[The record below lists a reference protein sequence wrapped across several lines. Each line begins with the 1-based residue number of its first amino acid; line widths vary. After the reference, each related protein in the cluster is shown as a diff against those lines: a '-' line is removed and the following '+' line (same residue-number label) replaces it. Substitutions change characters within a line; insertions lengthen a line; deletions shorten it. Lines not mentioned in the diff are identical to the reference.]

1 MRNEQTQMDE
11 AVNNET
17 AAESVAIIGM
27 AGRFPGAR
35 NVREF
40 WENLRNGID
49 SIHELTDEELRT
61 AGVSDELI
69 SNPAYVRRIG
79 LCKDSDMFDA
89 EFFGIHAREAEVI
102 DPQHRILL
110 ECAWEAFEDA
120 GYAPGQASGLT
131 GVYVGCGMNKYL
143 VNYIAGNQ
151 EIENTVGDYQ
161 IMIGNAPDYLATRIS
176 YKLDLRGPS
185 VSVYTACSTSL
196 VAVHTACQ
204 SLLTYQC
211 DMALAGGCTLKFPHH
226 TGFLFKDGHILSP
239 DGYCRAFDE
248 KSSGT
253 AWGEGAGIVLLK
265 RLSEAIQ
272 DGDSIYA
279 VIKSTA
285 INNDGSGKVGFTA
298 PSIEGQARAITLA
311 HMLAEI
317 EPESVSYVETH
328 GTGTPLGDPI
338 EIAGLTRAFA
348 QNGEI
353 AGKTCAIGS
362 VKTNIGHLDA
372 AAGVTGLIKT
382 ALALKHKMLPPS
394 LHFTAANPK
403 LGLEKT
409 PFYVNATLQP
419 WNTAAL
425 PRRAGV
431 SSFGIGG
438 TNAHAVLEEAPDAPE
453 EGSSTQQ
460 HVFLLSAR
468 SPDALETA
476 TGNFCTFL
484 KESDPLAIAD
494 IAYTLQ
500 TGRKH
505 FPYRCALVG
514 SSVNTFV
521 DRLDPL
527 DSRFAAIGNTGNT
540 SQNIVFM
547 FSGQGTQY
555 PRMAAQLY
563 KSYKVFS
570 DLVDYCAEKFKPLLN
585 IDLRNILFPAESGT
599 ESAADALSQT
609 QFTQPALFT
618 IEYSLARLIM
628 SWGVQPTALIGHS
641 IGEYVAA
648 CLSGVFTFDDTL
660 SLIAN
665 RARLM
670 QEQPAGAM
678 LSISAAREI
687 FQPFLTDE
695 TEIALVNGPGI
706 FVVGGP
712 LTAIDILAEKLDKN
726 KIVYR
731 RLHTSHAFHTA
742 MMENVCKPLEEII
755 AAIPKASPQIP
766 FISNVS
772 GTWVTPAQAISP
784 QYWTSHLRSTVHFSE
799 GIDELLHSMPDS
811 IYIEIG
817 PGNSLCTLTGH
828 HATPE
833 QPVRV
838 IQTLPHAKQHQS
850 DVELF
855 LLTLGTLWTYGF
867 AIDWQQS
874 YKNEL
879 RKRVHLTTY
888 PFERQRYFIEPEN
901 KSETVKQHK
910 VIPSTPVVNNEKQS
924 KRFHPRPR
932 LTTELADPVSTTEK
946 NLAQVWQQFLGISP
960 IGINDNFF
968 ELGGHS
974 LIAVNLFAEI
984 HRKTGANLPL
994 AVLFAAPTIKELA
1007 EKVDAASP
1015 VPNESNSDDRK
1026 NGVTFHTDSNWNYV
1040 VPIKPTGK
1048 RSPFFF
1054 MHGVGG
1060 NVLNYKILL
1069 PYMDNDQPFYGV
1081 QCRGLDGIQKP
1092 FESIEIMARHYVQ
1105 EIRQLQPHGPYLLGG
1120 GSMGGLIAFEMAQQF
1135 NVIGEPVGLVL
1146 MIDSTCPYVVKK
1158 LIRQNTFKQNTIE
1171 VQVKPSQKRPL
1182 IKKIIHSITCRVED
1196 AKKIATCEYY
1206 RKLGKPI
1213 PHELRYWLI
1222 EQKNIAI
1229 TEAYV
1234 PKPYNGMVTM
1244 FRATKNFDNP
1254 DPYRGWKDDAVGGMT
1269 FYDFEYNH
1277 YDIIEKSDVGRKI
1290 GDVLKSVVNDSLK

>member
-1 MRNEQTQMDE
+1 MRNELTQMDE

-17 AAESVAIIGM
+17 AAESIAIIGM
-27 AGRFPGAR
+27 AGRFPGAG
-35 NVREF
+35 NIREF
-40 WENLRNGID
+40 WENLKNGID
-49 SIHELTDEELRT
+49 SIHELTDEELRD
-61 AGVSDELI
+61 AGVSDEVF

-79 LCKDSDMFDA
+79 LCKDTDMFDA

-102 DPQHRILL
+102 DPQHRFLL

-120 GYAPGQASGLT
+120 GYTPGQVPGLT

-143 VNYIAGNQ
+143 INYIAGNQ

-161 IMIGNAPDYLATRIS
+161 IMIGNAPDYIATRIS

-185 VSVYTACSTSL
+185 VSLYTACSTSL
-196 VAVHTACQ
+196 VAIHTASQ

-211 DMALAGGCTLKFPHH
+211 DMALAGGCTLKFPHN
-226 TGFLFKDGHILSP
+226 TGFLFKEGHILSP

-253 AWGEGAGIVLLK
+253 VWGEGAGIVLLK

-279 VIKSTA
+279 IIKGTA

-298 PSIEGQARAITLA
+298 PSVEGQARAITLA

-317 EPESVSYVETH
+317 QPESISYIETH

-338 EIAGLTRAFA
+338 EIAGLKQAFSR
-348 QNGEI
+348 NGEI
-353 AGKTCAIGS
+353 AGKTCALGS
-362 VKTNIGHLDA
+362 VKTNIGHLDT

-382 ALALKHKMLPPS
+382 ALALKNSTLPPS
-394 LHFTAANPK
+394 LHFTAPNPK

-409 PFYVNATLQP
+409 PFYVNTTFQP
-419 WNTAAL
+419 WNTEAL

-438 TNAHAVLEEAPDAPE
+438 TNAHAVLEEAPNSPE
-453 EGSSTQQ
+453 EESNNQH
-460 HVFLLSAR
+460 HVFLFSAR
-468 SPDALETA
+468 SPDALEIA
-476 TGNFCTFL
+476 TGNFCNFL
-484 KESDPLAIAD
+484 RESDPPAIAD

-500 TGRKH
+500 AGRKH

-514 SSVNTFV
+514 SSITTVI

-527 DSRFAAIGNTGNT
+527 DSRFTAIGNTGNIN
-540 SQNIVFM
+540 QNVVFM

-570 DLVDYCAEKFKPLLN
+570 EQVDYCADKLKPQLN
-585 IDLRNILFPAESGT
+585 IDIRDILFPAESGIET
-599 ESAADALSQT
+599 AADTLSQT

-628 SWGVQPTALIGHS
+628 SWGVQPSAMIGHS

-648 CLSGVFTFDDTL
+648 CLSGVFTLDDTL
-660 SLIAN
+660 NLIAN
-665 RARLM
+665 RARMM
-670 QEQPAGAM
+670 QNQPTGAM
-678 LSISAAREI
+678 LSISATREI

-712 LTAIDILAEKLDKN
+712 LEAIDILAEKLDMN

-742 MMENVCKPLEEII
+742 MMEHVCKPLEEII
-755 AAIPKASPQIP
+755 AAIPKSNPQIP

-772 GTWVTPAQAISP
+772 GTWITPAQANNP
-784 QYWTSHLRSTVHFSE
+784 QYWSSHLRSTVHFSE
-799 GIDELLHSMPDS
+799 GISELLRTQPDS
-811 IYIEIG
+811 IFIEIG

-828 HATPE
+828 HTTPE
-833 QPVRV
+833 KPARV

-855 LLTLGTLWTYGF
+855 LLTLGTLWTYGI
-867 AIDWQQS
+867 AIDWQQY
-874 YKNEL
+874 YKCEH
-879 RKRVHLTTY
+879 RKRVHLPTY
-888 PFERQRYFIEPEN
+888 PFERQRYFIEPIV
-901 KSETVKQHK
+901 KSETVKK
-910 VIPSTPVVNNEKQS
+910 NTIKTPTPVAGNEKQS

-946 NLAQVWQQFLGISP
+946 NLAQLWQQFLGISP

-1015 VPNESNSDDRK
+1015 VQNPGSTDDKK
-1026 NGVTFHTDSNWNYV
+1026 NNAALHVDANWNYV

-1054 MHGVGG
+1054 VHGVGG

-1069 PYMDNDQPFYGV
+1069 PYMDDDQPFYGV
-1081 QCRGLDGIQKP
+1081 QCRGLDGIRKP
-1092 FESIEIMARHYVQ
+1092 FESVEIMARNYVE

-1120 GSMGGLIAFEMAQQF
+1120 GSMGGLVAFEMAQQLSAL
-1135 NVIGEPVGLVL
+1135 GEPIGLVL
-1146 MIDSTCPYVVKK
+1146 MIDSACPYVVKK

-1171 VQVKPSQKRPL
+1171 VQEKPSQKRPL
-1182 IKKIIHSITCRVED
+1182 VKKIIHSITCRIED
-1196 AKKIATCEYY
+1196 AKKIATCEFY
-1206 RKLGKPI
+1206 RKQGKPI

-1229 TEAYV
+1229 TEAYI
-1234 PKPYNGMVTM
+1234 PKPYNGVVTM
-1244 FRATKNFDNP
+1244 FRATKNLDNP
-1254 DPYRGWKDDAVGGMT
+1254 DPYRGWKDAAAGGMT
-1269 FYDFEYNH
+1269 FNDFEYNH
-1277 YDIIEKSDVGRKI
+1277 YDIIEKIDVGRKI
-1290 GDVLKSVVNDSLK
+1290 NGVLQSVATNSLK